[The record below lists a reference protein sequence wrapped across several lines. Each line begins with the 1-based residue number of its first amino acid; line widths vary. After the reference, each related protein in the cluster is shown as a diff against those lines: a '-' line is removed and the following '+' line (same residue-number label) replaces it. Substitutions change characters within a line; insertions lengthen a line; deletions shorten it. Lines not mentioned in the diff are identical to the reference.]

1 MKVFNLRCRE
11 NHRFEGWFHSNEEFE
26 HQVATGLARCP
37 MCDCPE
43 VSRVPAAPRLNLGGE
58 SESVSVMQGNGA
70 WLKALRALIKNT
82 ENVGERFV
90 SEARKIHYHEAP
102 ERPIR
107 GIASEEQRRELLD
120 EGIEVFV
127 VPLPAAVK
135 EPLQ

>member
-1 MKVFNLRCRE
+1 MKVFNLCCRE
-11 NHRFEGWFHSNEEFE
+11 NHRFEGWFQSSEEFE
-26 HQVATGLARCP
+26 HQIATGLARCP
-37 MCDCPE
+37 MCDCAE
-43 VSRVPAAPRLNLGGE
+43 VSRVPAAPRLNLGTP
-58 SESVSVMQGNGA
+58 SESVSIAPGSGP
-70 WLKALRALIKNT
+70 WLKALRTLIKNT

-102 ERPIR
+102 ARPIR
-107 GIASEEQRRELLD
+107 GTASDHERRELLD